1 MILINALDHVG
12 GLFQETL
19 IYDII
24 WYVYVK
30 LCTDFLLV
38 GYNYVIKFCYIHI
51 YIYII
56 CWYKIV

>member
-1 MILINALDHVG
+1 MQQRTGMILKYALDHVGG

-30 LCTDFLLV
+30 LCADFLLV

-51 YIYII
+51 YI
-56 CWYKIV
+56 